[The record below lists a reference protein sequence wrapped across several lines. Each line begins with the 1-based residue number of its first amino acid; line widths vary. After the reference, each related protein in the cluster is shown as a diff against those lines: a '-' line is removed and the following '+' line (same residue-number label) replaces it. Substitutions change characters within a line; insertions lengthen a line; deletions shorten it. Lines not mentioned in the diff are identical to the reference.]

1 MLRLQYDRVAARHY
15 AEKYALSP
23 NVQEYPYYR
32 SDDCTN
38 FVSQV
43 LKAGGM
49 EEVGNS
55 WDDFDSWFCR
65 TSEEKTLKKV
75 AITWRAARY
84 FMRHWGNENG
94 MGANRAYKFYK
105 ITPEEAIT
113 NFSYIYNTFQVGDVI
128 QYGKPLPYH
137 TQVIH
142 NKVFNPF
149 MGQNDL
155 FIAQHTANR
164 LNVSLYGYILKLLGK
179 GNIYIYL
186 YKIDS

>member
-1 MLRLQYDRVAARHY
+1 MPSTGYDRMAAKEY

-23 NVQEYPYYR
+23 NLKDYPYYK

-49 EEVGNS
+49 QEIGS
-55 WDDFDSWFCR
+55 QWDNFNSWFCR
-65 TSEEKTLKKV
+65 TKYEKELKKV

-84 FMRHWGNENG
+84 FMRHWGNEDG
-94 MGANRAYKFYK
+94 MGDNRAYGFYR
-105 ITPEEAIT
+105 ITPEEAIS
-113 NFSYIYNTFQVGDVI
+113 NFLTIYNNFDVGDVI
-128 QYGKPLPYH
+128 QYGNPLPYH

-149 MGQNDL
+149 MGQYD
-155 FIAQHTANR
+155 FFVAQHTVNR

-179 GNIYIYL
+179 DNIYIYL
-186 YKIDS
+186 YKL